1 MEMDQ
6 HKINYDSQF
15 RTIAYV
21 VELTPS
27 ILVSYISQS
36 TLSIHDKTCLF
47 LYVYAPWSLHAVAY
61 INSGVLQEI
70 AKRYH
75 SYDSNIEIT
84 AMEIYEPNDIV
95 EKHVGDYYW
104 GMMVMWKNGHRMR
117 VCWGKASIQEAINN
131 FCYRPSR
138 SIFEI
143 TTPRT
148 PKVTVT

>member
-1 MEMDQ
+1 MILTQKRYFTVYVLILLLFSWFLFTTGIGEKDNSLMQ
-6 HKINYDSQF
+6 KNKVNNKASLHTLLFNNS
-15 RTIAYV
+15 YV

-95 EKHVGDYYW
+95 EK
-104 GMMVMWKNGHRMR
+104 
-117 VCWGKASIQEAINN
+117 Q
-131 FCYRPSR
+131 
-138 SIFEI
+138 
-143 TTPRT
+143 
-148 PKVTVT
+148 